1 MSIEREYGAVD
12 FSQLS
17 KVKDSLRT
25 KLHDIR
31 RQAPA
36 GPDNKKLSLEDLD
49 YVAAAGT
56 PMSPQ
61 DKNPLGEKPKA

>member
-12 FSQLS
+12 FSRLS
-17 KVKDSLRT
+17 KVKDSLRD
-25 KLHDIR
+25 KLHHIR
-31 RQAPA
+31 RQAPS
-36 GPDNKKLSLEDLD
+36 GLNNKKLSLEDLD

-56 PMSPQ
+56 PMPPQ